1 MFINE
6 YTIKKIYESHNKM
19 IEDQL
24 FEYRRYQE
32 SKLAYNVL
40 ILFLISL

>member
-1 MFINE
+1 MLINE
-6 YTIKKIYESHNKM
+6 YTIKKIYESHNKV
-19 IEDQL
+19 IEDRL
-24 FEYRRYQE
+24 SDNRRYQE